1 MHELSLME
9 GLLEIIRESAEA
21 QGFGRVR
28 RVVLEIGALAGVE
41 VEALRF
47 AFEAAA
53 PGTVVEGAVL
63 EVESPPGLG
72 RCPACGAGCRVASR
86 FEACPCCGG
95 APLAVTGGTEMRVKA
110 LDVE

>member
-9 GLLEIIRESAEA
+9 GLLEIIQESAETE
-21 QGFGRVR
+21 GFGRVR

-53 PGTVVEGAVL
+53 PGTVADGAAL
-63 EVESPPGLG
+63 EIESPPGLG
-72 RCPACGAGCRVASR
+72 RCPTCGVGCRVGSR
-86 FEACPCCGG
+86 LEACPCCGD
-95 APLAVTGGTEMRVKA
+95 APLTVTGGTELRIKA